1 MTEHLVL
8 KNGVV
13 FDPMN
18 DIDGEVMDIC
28 ISDGKI
34 VESTPASAKVIDL
47 KGKTVM
53 AGGVDPHSHIL
64 GSKLNV
70 ARLVSPDVNRSCRS
84 NSILLCYRLLVF
96 CNGIHNSC

>member
-18 DIDGEVMDIC
+18 DVDGEVMDIC
-28 ISDGKI
+28 VSNGKI
-34 VESTPASAKVIDL
+34 VEKVPGNAKVIDL
-47 KGKTVM
+47 KGSTVM

-70 ARLVSPDVNRSCRS
+70 ARLTSPEVNRHHPYPATRKT
-84 NSILLCYRLLVF
+84 R
-96 CNGIHNSC
+96 